1 MKFSTRAT
9 YGLRL
14 CFLIAIAPEKVS
26 LQTLSKQTG
35 HSEKYLEQL
44 IGMLRRGGIVES
56 KRGAGGGY
64 FLSRAASEITLRDM
78 LVALDD
84 NIDITDCVNNGG
96 CSDNYCPNKKIF
108 SYLHREIDKL
118 LTSFT
123 LQDMVNEYKCY

>member
-1 MKFSTRAT
+1 MRFSTRAT

-44 IGMLRRGGIVES
+44 IGMLRRGGIVTS

-64 FLSRAASEITLRDM
+64 SLSRPASEITLRDM
-78 LVALDD
+78 LVALED
-84 NIDITDCVNNGG
+84 NIDITDCASGS

-123 LQDMVNEYKCY
+123 LEDMVNEYKCY